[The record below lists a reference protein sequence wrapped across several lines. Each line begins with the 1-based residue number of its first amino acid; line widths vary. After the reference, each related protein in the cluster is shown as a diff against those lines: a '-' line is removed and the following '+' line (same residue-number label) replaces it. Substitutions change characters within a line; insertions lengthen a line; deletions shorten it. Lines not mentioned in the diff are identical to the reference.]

1 MRAPH
6 HLAPLG
12 SAVRVLAIAALVL
25 QSCAAPTPTS
35 ATADPIPDAA
45 RSAVATMLREA
56 RTQHGFPGCVV
67 AIAPKDAP
75 ITVIAEGH
83 AEGTTLDEHSRFL
96 SGSIGKTY
104 LGAIAAQLAAEGRIE
119 LDQPIVDRI
128 GNADWFA
135 RLPNHAQITLRHL
148 LRHQSGLRDH
158 VWDPDFQ
165 RELLAAPDK
174 VWDVRD
180 LIGYLADTEALFE
193 PGSGWAY
200 SDTNYL
206 IAGLVIE
213 TVTERSFATHFAGL
227 LRDRF
232 ELRDTAL
239 SDRRELPGLVNGL
252 ASGLAFHRGP
262 VLADGRYFVNPQFE
276 DRGGGMYSTPADLA
290 RFVRELLAGSEYP
303 VAARSILLE
312 TVATRSRVCERYGLG
327 VMVDS
332 TPLGPR
338 IGHSGFMPGFLS
350 RVSWYPEHELAIAI
364 QFCTD
369 DARTIGGTL
378 ETWTDRIVSEI
389 AKGATLGE
397 DPSAG
402 R

>member
-6 HLAPLG
+6 PAAPHPLV
-12 SAVRVLAIAALVL
+12 AHALAIAALL
-25 QSCAAPTPTS
+25 LHSCAAPTPQPV
-35 ATADPIPDAA
+35 AANPIHDAA
-45 RSAVATMLREA
+45 RDAIAAMLHDA
-56 RTQHGFPGCVV
+56 RSRHGFPGCVV
-67 AIAPKDAP
+67 AIAPRQAP

-83 AEGTTLDEHSRFL
+83 AEGTSLDAHSRFL

-104 LGAIAAQLAAEGRIE
+104 LGAIAAQLAAEGHIE
-119 LDQPIVDRI
+119 LDRPIVDDL
-128 GNADWFA
+128 GDVDWLA

-158 VWDPDFQ
+158 VWDANFQ

-174 VWDVRD
+174 VWNVRD
-180 LIGYLADTEALFE
+180 LIGYLADTEGLFA
-193 PGSGWAY
+193 PGEGWAY

-213 TVTERSFATHFAGL
+213 TVTKRPFATHFASL
-227 LRDRF
+227 LVLPF

-262 VLADGRYFVNPQFE
+262 VLVDGRYFVNPQFE
-276 DRGGGMYSTPADLA
+276 DRGGGMYSTTADLA
-290 RFVRELLAGSEYP
+290 RFARELLAGSTYP
-303 VAARSILLE
+303 AAARSILLDA
-312 TVATRSRVCERYGLG
+312 VATKSRVCERYGLG

-332 TPLGPR
+332 TPEGPR
-338 IGHSGFMPGFLS
+338 IGHSGFMPGYLS

-364 QFCTD
+364 QFSTD
-369 DARTIGGTL
+369 DARMIGGTL
-378 ETWTDRIVSEI
+378 EAWTDRIVSEI
-389 AKGATLGE
+389 ASSVTLDGV
-397 DPSAG
+397 PSSG